1 MAKRPECMHGGCYIQ
16 PKGSKPDLHR
26 HHWRRKCKRG
36 QQREQRSK
44 GDVLTLRVIWMKLC
58 SRHVCGAATIKSS
71 GHCIDYDWD
80 VGIRKGA
87 PASLTSP
94 TRSRSPG
101 SCVPECSV
109 RAMLLQRIRV
119 QHGRHGCAGR

>member
-94 TRSRSPG
+94 TRPFTA
-101 SCVPECSV
+101 
-109 RAMLLQRIRV
+109 RAGVVQKCNELT
-119 QHGRHGCAGR
+119 QHGSSACLLGRTP